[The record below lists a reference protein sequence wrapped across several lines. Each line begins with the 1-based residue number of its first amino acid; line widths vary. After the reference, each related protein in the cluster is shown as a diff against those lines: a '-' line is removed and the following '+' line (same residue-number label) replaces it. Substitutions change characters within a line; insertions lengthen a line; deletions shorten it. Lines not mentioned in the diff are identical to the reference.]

1 MVANRTQ
8 ARSKMAICYILV
20 ALLFYGCAGGQ
31 VESGGQPL
39 RAVVIDEYML
49 TTAGFQKYKPN
60 METPKTQ
67 ALLDALPSGRV
78 TTFRANGRNSYH
90 AYPDKGSN
98 TLYVGDQAA
107 YDKYVSMAQGAKG
120 LPAGG
125 APNSAGFWGC
135 FQEMQ
140 QKGARVAGEKPAT
153 ACRCRGWSRRSGRRA
168 VRSSLPAAG
177 KG

>member
-1 MVANRTQ
+1 MPEAEGEEGMHKEEGMVANWRQ
-8 ARSKMAICYILV
+8 AGSKTAIGFILV
-20 ALLFYGCAGGQ
+20 AILFYGCAGGQ
-31 VESGGQPL
+31 VRSGGQPL
-39 RAVVIDEYML
+39 QEVVIDEYML

-67 ALLDALPSGRV
+67 ALLDALPSGQV
-78 TTFRANGRNSYH
+78 TTFTGDGKIYH

-107 YDKYVSMAQGAKG
+107 YDKYVSMAQGKKVCQRVD
-120 LPAGG
+120 

-140 QKGARVAGEKPAT
+140 QKGAK
-153 ACRCRGWSRRSGRRA
+153 
-168 VRSSLPAAG
+168 
-177 KG
+177 